1 MAAGAVPGC
10 LIRLLRIREY
20 VDAWAER
27 AASNAAA
34 PGVLP
39 SNVGLDGVVGSAA
52 EGCWYGGCC
61 ESRPDSDTH
70 RFRVC
75 TDSPA
80 QENLS
85 PCSW

>member
-1 MAAGAVPGC
+1 MR

-61 ESRPDSDTH
+61 ELSAAPDSVH
-70 RFRVC
+70 
-75 TDSPA
+75 SPFPHGFA
-80 QENLS
+80 GSEE
-85 PCSW
+85 